1 LLVDDFLKGDKT
13 SLKHSLNI
21 AGYKQTVEGARQY
34 LKDSVDIYKPEYMI
48 AWTLHDFQLCIPL
61 VDGIVDGSNEYFS
74 EVLMKVCEELNIP
87 IALKI
92 SADSNT
98 NGKILVQLCKRFPKV
113 RFLATFLSERNQHES
128 CALAKKFPN
137 LHICGCWWYSY
148 SPSIVQEATQ
158 ARLETLGTAF
168 TAQHSGVR
176 VLDQLVYKWS
186 NSRSAIAHSLFRQY
200 FKLISS
206 GWTGLTRSGIRRDVR
221 LLFGESYEEF
231 LTKPLG

>member
-61 VDGIVDGSNEYFS
+61 VDGIVDGSNEYFG
-74 EVLMKVCEELNIP
+74 EALMKVCEELNIP

-98 NGKILVQLCKRFPKV
+98 M
-113 RFLATFLSERNQHES
+113 
-128 CALAKKFPN
+128 AKF
-137 LHICGCWWYSY
+137 
-148 SPSIVQEATQ
+148 
-158 ARLETLGTAF
+158 
-168 TAQHSGVR
+168 
-176 VLDQLVYKWS
+176 
-186 NSRSAIAHSLFRQY
+186 
-200 FKLISS
+200 
-206 GWTGLTRSGIRRDVR
+206 
-221 LLFGESYEEF
+221 
-231 LTKPLG
+231 